1 MIVFTAQEP
10 RSGTK
15 KAMKRCPPKVAPYL
29 RDAANANLTLEEK
42 RQLQRRA
49 ARFAELSRRV
59 AVPEAEEGKLAE
71 ASLRALPLWPITS
84 DVACELDADSSEGQ
98 LSFPDRMLRF
108 VAH

>member
-1 MIVFTAQEP
+1 M
-10 RSGTK
+10 
-15 KAMKRCPPKVAPYL
+15 
-29 RDAANANLTLEEK
+29 
-42 RQLQRRA
+42 
-49 ARFAELSRRV
+49 
-59 AVPEAEEGKLAE
+59 PEAEEGKLAE